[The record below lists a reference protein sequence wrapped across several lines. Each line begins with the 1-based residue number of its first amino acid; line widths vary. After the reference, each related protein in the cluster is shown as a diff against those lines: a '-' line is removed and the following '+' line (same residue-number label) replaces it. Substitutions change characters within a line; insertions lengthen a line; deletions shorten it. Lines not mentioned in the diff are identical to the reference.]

1 MDKCVAMV
9 TISEFLDYSNISHFW
24 CGCFFMYGLLGVP
37 SKLLEQCKNDHFYKL
52 WVRSSNSSKYWAMA
66 TKIFYIAIY
75 STGECSEVQH
85 FQVVDPETNSVDA
98 LIFQRVTKCY
108 NLLCSINRIKNELL
122 K

>member
-1 MDKCVAMV
+1 M
-9 TISEFLDYSNISHFW
+9 TIFTNLGSGQAIPVNIGQW
-24 CGCFFMYGLLGVP
+24 
-37 SKLLEQCKNDHFYKL
+37 Q
-52 WVRSSNSSKYWAMA
+52 